1 MLHREAADQ
10 DLCPDTVLY
19 VLGIEQ
25 TGKKGKI
32 HKKISGMSFLQCT
45 AVYVVY
51 AQSKRECKVQI
62 AAADLAH
69 TFVSKKVDQVLNCG
83 ILGIFQPRKVVHF
96 LRSITSKFCI
106 T

>member
-1 MLHREAADQ
+1 
-10 DLCPDTVLY
+10 
-19 VLGIEQ
+19 
-25 TGKKGKI
+25 
-32 HKKISGMSFLQCT
+32 MSFLQCT
-45 AVYVVY
+45 AVYGDVVY